1 MEWLIGSGVMML
13 VAALVW
19 LLPLILIARSDRTE
33 GGEKLLWL
41 LIVLFVSWF
50 AWIVYLL
57 IAPISDKLKKL

>member
-1 MEWLIGSGVMML
+1 MDWIFGGGVMML

-33 GGEKLLWL
+33 GGEKLFWL
-41 LIVLFVSWF
+41 LIVFFVSWF

-57 IAPISDKLKKL
+57 VAPLSKKLEKL